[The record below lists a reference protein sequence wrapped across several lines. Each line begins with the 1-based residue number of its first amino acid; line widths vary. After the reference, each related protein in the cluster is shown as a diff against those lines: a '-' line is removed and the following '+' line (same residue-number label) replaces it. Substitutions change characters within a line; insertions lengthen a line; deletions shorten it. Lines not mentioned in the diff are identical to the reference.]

1 MLESPQGVSVSIFA
15 RSASTLRH
23 VITPSLSPAIQMAAG
38 CGPRA
43 AIARRGMQ
51 EGGKGMRP
59 MAVQFQVRPDPL
71 AK

>member
-1 MLESPQGVSVSIFA
+1 MLESPQGVSDSIFA
-15 RSASTLRH
+15 RSASTLRY

-43 AIARRGMQ
+43 AIARRGCR
-51 EGGKGMRP
+51 KTARAP
-59 MAVQFQVRPDPL
+59 MAVQFQVRPDTL